1 MSDSFSFDRGIFTLS
16 LDLELIWGTLDLF
29 GPAKFSRA
37 CQIER
42 EVVIDRLLDLLTEFD
57 VPATWCIVG
66 HLFLDKCASQHA
78 ELARPHH
85 AWHPA
90 DWYANDPGGTEE
102 TAPLF
107 LGRSLVQKI
116 KDCPVTQ
123 EIGSH
128 SFSHVIFGDPGC
140 TGEVAESELAECVR
154 LAGEMG
160 LELRSFAFPRNR
172 VGHLAALRQFGFGI
186 FRGPEPNWYESEKY
200 PELVRRFGRLFDV
213 LRVATPPVVMPR
225 RDESG
230 LWDIPGSAM
239 YFPMHGGRRFLPV
252 SWRIR
257 RAIKGLDAAARQRG
271 IFHFWFHPTNLAD
284 ETENMFAGLRA
295 IFVHARNLR
304 DRGQLDL
311 LPLGKIVT

>member
-1 MSDSFSFDRGIFTLS
+1 MSDSISFDRGIFTLS

-29 GPAKFSRA
+29 GPAKFARA
-37 CQIER
+37 CRIER
-42 EVVIDRLLDLLTEFD
+42 EVVIDRLLDLLTEFE
-57 VPATWCIVG
+57 VPATWCILG
-66 HLFLDKCASQHA
+66 HLFLDKCSPQHA

-90 DWYANDPGGTEE
+90 DWYVNDPGGTEE

-107 LGRSLVQKI
+107 FGRSIVEKI
-116 KDCPVTQ
+116 RNCPVRQ

-140 TGEVAESELAECVR
+140 SSEVAESELAECVR

-172 VGHLAALRQFGFGI
+172 VGHLTALRQYGFTV

-200 PELVRRFGRLFDV
+200 PELVQRLGRLIDV

-239 YFPMHGGRRFLPV
+239 YFPMHGRRRYLPV
-252 SWRIR
+252 NWRTR
-257 RAIKGLDAAARQRG
+257 RANKGLDAAARKRG
-271 IFHFWFHPTNLAD
+271 IFHLWFHPTNLAD
-284 ETENMFAGLRA
+284 ETESMFAGLRD
-295 IFVHARNLR
+295 IFAHARNLR
-304 DRGQLDL
+304 DRGRLDL
-311 LPLGKIVT
+311 LPLGKIVK